1 MKQNSKTIYLDYA
14 AATPLDRSVLKAML
28 PYLQAEYGNPS
39 SLHHKGASARKA
51 VESARKSVATVLGA
65 GSEEIVF
72 TSGGTESCNLAI
84 LGAAQAAPR
93 GHIITSAIEH
103 HAVLDPIKQL
113 IKEGWK
119 ATVLKVNKEG
129 LVNPA
134 DVQKALRKDTVLVS
148 VMYANNEIGTIQP
161 IGEIGKILSR
171 ENQVRSKRKAGRILF
186 HTDASSAC
194 GSLDINVNK
203 LGVDLL
209 TGSSSKFYG
218 PKGAGFLYVRKGTA
232 LEAIVHGGGQE
243 KNLRSGT
250 ENVAGIV
257 GLASALVLAEQRK
270 ASENLRLSKLQAY
283 AFKEILSR
291 VKNVIVNGTY
301 EPSKRLANNL
311 NFTIP
316 GIEGEA
322 LMLYLDSAGM
332 CVSTGSACA
341 TGSTDASHVLLAIGR
356 SSSQA
361 QQSIRVSLG
370 KDTTLGDIKYFL
382 KALYEKIQL
391 LK

>member
-1 MKQNSKTIYLDYA
+1 MDYA
-14 AATPLDRSVLKAML
+14 AATPLDPRVLKAML
-28 PYLQAEYGNPS
+28 PYLQTEYGNPS

-51 VESARKSVATVLGA
+51 VEAARKSVATVLGA
-65 GSEEIVF
+65 GSEEVIF
-72 TSGGTESCNLAI
+72 TAGGTESCNLAI
-84 LGAAQAAPR
+84 LGAAQAAR
-93 GHIITSAIEH
+93 KGHIVTTAIEH

-113 IKEGWK
+113 IKQGWK
-119 ATVLKVNKEG
+119 VTVLKVNKEG
-129 LVNPA
+129 LVNPG

-161 IGEIGKILSR
+161 IAEIGKLLGR
-171 ENQVRSKRKAGRILF
+171 ENQARAKRKGVPVLF

-194 GSLDINVNK
+194 SSLDINVNK

-209 TGSSSKFYG
+209 TASSSKFYG

-232 LEAIVHGGGQE
+232 LNAIIHGGGQE

-250 ENVAGIV
+250 ENVSGIV
-257 GLASALVLAEQRK
+257 GLASALVLAEQHK
-270 ASENLRLSKLQAY
+270 HPENLRLSKLQAY
-283 AFKEILSR
+283 VFKEVLSR
-291 VKNVIVNGTY
+291 VKNVMVNGTV
-301 EPSKRLANNL
+301 EPNKRLANNL

-322 LMLYLDSAGM
+322 LMLYLDASGI

-356 SSSQA
+356 SSAQA
-361 QQSIRVSLG
+361 KQSIRVSLG
-370 KDTTLGDIKYFL
+370 KDTSMDDIKYFL